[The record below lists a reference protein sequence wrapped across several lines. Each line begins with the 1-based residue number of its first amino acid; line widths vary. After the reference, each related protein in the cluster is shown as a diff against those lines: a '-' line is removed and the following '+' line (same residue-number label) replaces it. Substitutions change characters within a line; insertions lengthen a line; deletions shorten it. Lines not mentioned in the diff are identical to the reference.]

1 MGVYECT
8 NTCMHAWTRE
18 ERLRLPP
25 LRLATDIS
33 FVNITARGLEG
44 MLRWFG
50 TQKNR
55 GAVEE
60 TGFGIGCVWL
70 GVFFFFLCF
79 SFVCHHHHDPSS
91 IILIIVGVFTKDGA
105 LYEAHCFG
113 NSVR

>member
-25 LRLATDIS
+25 LRLATNIS
-33 FVNITARGLEG
+33 FVNITARGLEE
-44 MLRWFG
+44 MLGWFG

-55 GAVEE
+55 GAVE
-60 TGFGIGCVWL
+60 GNRVWDWLRL